1 MSCPYNQDS
10 RAPLLYFRFFR
21 RSLVPSLATPEATR
35 AYAARFEGKSAPGH
49 FRSSRGLTV
58 SSLGIGTY
66 LGNPD
71 PATDRGYTEA
81 IVEAVLGGINVLDS
95 AINYRF
101 QRSERSLGAAIAELA
116 TRGVPRESLLV
127 CTKGGYLSPDGE
139 MPANARDYFAREYF
153 SKDILRPGDVAA
165 GCHAMTP
172 RFLEDQLG
180 RSLRN
185 LNLASVDVYY
195 LHNPETQLEEVS
207 PEEFRN
213 RLCAAFEYL
222 ESAASAGKIGSYGM
236 ATWNGFRQP
245 AGSPVLHSLAEIVA
259 LAREVAG
266 DTHHFGFV
274 QLPVNLM
281 MPEAVVLP
289 NQRVAS
295 RELPLLAAALQLG
308 VTIIASAPTLQGRL
322 ARGLP
327 ASLAKTIGL
336 STDFERAIQ
345 FARSAPGLT
354 SALIGTSRPEH
365 ARANL
370 RLVGEP
376 ALPPEN
382 FWSLFR
388 EE

>member
-1 MSCPYNQDS
+1 
-10 RAPLLYFRFFR
+10 
-21 RSLVPSLATPEATR
+21 VPSLATPDATC
-35 AYAARFEGKSAPGH
+35 AYAARFEGKSSPGH
-49 FRSSRGLTV
+49 FRSARGLTL
-58 SSLGIGTY
+58 SSIGIGTY

-71 PATDRGYTEA
+71 AATDRGYTEA
-81 IVEAVLGGINVLDS
+81 IVEAVFGGLNVLDT

-101 QRSERSLGAAIAELA
+101 QRSERSLGAAIADLA
-116 TRGVPRESLLV
+116 ARGVPREALLV

-139 MPANARDYFAREYF
+139 MPANARDYFTREYF
-153 SKDILRPGDVAA
+153 SKGILRSGDVAA

-172 RFLEDQLG
+172 RYLEDQLG

-185 LNLASVDVYY
+185 LGLSAVDVYY

-207 PEEFRN
+207 PDEFRI
-213 RLCAAFEYL
+213 RLRAAFEYL

-259 LAREVAG
+259 VAREVAG
-266 DTHHFGFV
+266 EVHHFAFV

-289 NQRVAS
+289 NQRVAG
-295 RELPLLAAALQLG
+295 REVPLLAAALELG
-308 VTIIASAPTLQGRL
+308 ITIIASAPTLQGRL

-327 ASLAKTIGL
+327 SSIAQTVGL

-354 SALIGTSRPEH
+354 TALVGMSRPEH

-370 RLVGEP
+370 RLVSESP
-376 ALPPEN
+376 LPPER

-388 EE
+388 DE

>member
-1 MSCPYNQDS
+1 MPN
-10 RAPLLYFRFFR
+10 
-21 RSLVPSLATPEATR
+21 LATPEGTR

-49 FRSSRGLTV
+49 FRNARGLAL
-58 SSLGIGTY
+58 SSIGLGTY

-71 PATDRGYTEA
+71 PATDRGYTDA

-101 QRSERSLGAAIAELA
+101 QRSERSMAAAIADLA
-116 TRGVPRESLLV
+116 SRGIPRESLLI

-139 MPANARDYFAREYF
+139 MPPNAREYF
-153 SKDILRPGDVAA
+153 AQEYFSTGILRPGDVAA

-172 RFLEDQLG
+172 RYLDDQLG

-185 LNLASVDVYY
+185 LNLSSVDVYY
-195 LHNPETQLEEVS
+195 VHNPETQLEEVS
-207 PEEFRN
+207 HDEFRN
-213 RLCAAFEYL
+213 RLRLAFEYL
-222 ESAASAGKIGSYGM
+222 ESAVSAGKIGSYGM

-245 AGSPVLHSLAEIVA
+245 AGSPVLHSLADIVA
-259 LAREVAG
+259 VARELAG

-289 NQRVAS
+289 NQRVAG

-354 SALIGTSRPEH
+354 TALVGTSRPEH
-365 ARANL
+365 SRANL
-370 RLVGEP
+370 RLVGESP
-376 ALPPEN
+376 LPPEK

>member
-1 MSCPYNQDS
+1 MPH
-10 RAPLLYFRFFR
+10 
-21 RSLVPSLATPEATR
+21 LATPEATR
-35 AYAARFEGKSAPGH
+35 AYAARFEEKSAPGH
-49 FRSSRGLTV
+49 FRSARGLAV

-71 PATDRGYTEA
+71 PPTDLGYTEA
-81 IVEAVLGGINVLDS
+81 IVESVLGGINVLDS

-101 QRSERSLGAAIAELA
+101 QRSERSMGAAIADLA
-116 TRGVPRESLLV
+116 AHGIPREALLV

-139 MPANARDYFAREYF
+139 MPANARDYFSREYF
-153 SKDILRPGDVAA
+153 SKGILRPGDVAA

-172 RFLEDQLG
+172 RYLEDQLG

-185 LNLASVDVYY
+185 LGLSSVDVYY
-195 LHNPETQLEEVS
+195 LHNPETQLDDVS
-207 PEEFRN
+207 PAEFRT
-213 RLCAAFEYL
+213 RLRAACEFL
-222 ESAASAGKIGSYGM
+222 ESAVSAGKIGHYGM

-245 AGSPVLHSLAEIVA
+245 AGSPTLHSLADIVA
-259 LAREVAG
+259 VAREVAG
-266 DTHHFGFV
+266 DAHHFAFV

-289 NQRVAS
+289 NQSVAG
-295 RELPLLAAALQLG
+295 RELPLLAAALELG
-308 VTIIASAPTLQGRL
+308 VTVIGSAPTLQGRL

-327 ASLAKTIGL
+327 ASIAQTIGL
-336 STDFERAIQ
+336 STDFERALQ
-345 FARSAPGLT
+345 FARSSPGLT
-354 SALIGTSRPEH
+354 TALVGMSRPEH

-370 RLVGEP
+370 RLVSEP
-376 ALPPEN
+376 PLAPEK

>member
-1 MSCPYNQDS
+1 MSQ
-10 RAPLLYFRFFR
+10 
-21 RSLVPSLATPEATR
+21 LANSEATR
-35 AYAARFEGKSAPGH
+35 TYAARFEGKSAPGH
-49 FRSSRGLTV
+49 FRISRGLV
-58 SSLGIGTY
+58 LSSIGIGTY

-71 PATDRGYTEA
+71 PATDRGYTES

-95 AINYRF
+95 AINYRL
-101 QRSERSLGAAIAELA
+101 QRSERSMGAAIAELA
-116 TRGVPRESLLV
+116 ARGIPRESFLI

-139 MPANARDYFAREYF
+139 MPANTREYFTREYF
-153 SKDILRPGDVAA
+153 SKGILRPGDVAA

-172 RFLEDQLG
+172 RYLEDQLA

-185 LNLASVDVYY
+185 LGLHAVDVYY

-207 PEEFRN
+207 PDEFRT
-213 RLCAAFEYL
+213 RLRAAFEFL
-222 ESAASAGKIGSYGM
+222 ESAVWAEKIGSYGM

-245 AGSPVLHSLAEIVA
+245 AGSPALHSLAEIVDV
-259 LAREVAG
+259 AREVAG
-266 DTHHFGFV
+266 DAHHFAFV

-289 NQRVAS
+289 NQRVAG
-295 RELPLLAAALQLG
+295 RELPLLAAALELG

-327 ASLAKTIGL
+327 ASIAQSIGL
-336 STDFERAIQ
+336 STDFERALQ

-354 SALIGTSRPEH
+354 TALVGMSRPEH

-370 RLVGEP
+370 RLVSEP
-376 ALPPEN
+376 PLASGK

>member
-1 MSCPYNQDS
+1 
-10 RAPLLYFRFFR
+10 
-21 RSLVPSLATPEATR
+21 VPNLASAEATR
-35 AYAARFEGKSAPGH
+35 TYAARFEGKSAPGH
-49 FRSSRGLTV
+49 FRIAQGLAV
-58 SSLGIGTY
+58 SSIGIGTY

-71 PATDRGYTEA
+71 PPTDLGYTQA
-81 IVEAVLGGINVLDS
+81 IIEAVQGGINVLDS

-101 QRSERSLGAAIAELA
+101 QRSERSMGAATAKLA
-116 TRGVPRESLLV
+116 GRGITRDSLLI

-139 MPANARDYFAREYF
+139 MPANAREYFNREYF
-153 SKDILRPGDVAA
+153 SKGVLRPGDVAA

-172 RFLEDQLG
+172 RYLEDQLA

-185 LNLASVDVYY
+185 LGLAAVDVYY

-207 PEEFRN
+207 PDEFRT
-213 RLCAAFEYL
+213 RLRAAFEFL
-222 ESAASAGKIGSYGM
+222 ESAVSAGKIGSYGL

-245 AGSPVLHSLAEIVA
+245 AGSPALHSLADVVA
-259 LAREVAG
+259 VAREIAG
-266 DTHHFGFV
+266 DAHHFGFV

-289 NQRVAS
+289 NQRVAG
-295 RELPLLAAALQLG
+295 RELPLLAAAMELG
-308 VTIIASAPTLQGRL
+308 VTVVASAPTLQGRL
-322 ARGLP
+322 AHGLP
-327 ASLAKTIGL
+327 ASLAETLGL

-345 FARSAPGLT
+345 FSRSAPGLT
-354 SALIGTSRPEH
+354 TALVGTSRPEH

-376 ALPPEN
+376 LLAAEK

>member
-1 MSCPYNQDS
+1 MP
-10 RAPLLYFRFFR
+10 RF
-21 RSLVPSLATPEATR
+21 AAPEATR
-35 AYAARFEGKSAPGH
+35 AYAAGFSSKAAAGH
-49 FRSSRGLTV
+49 FRARGALTL

-66 LGNPD
+66 LGEPD
-71 PATDRGYTEA
+71 AATDRGYREA
-81 IVEAVLGGINVLDS
+81 IVEAVLGGFNVLDS

-101 QRSERSLGAAIAELA
+101 QRSERSLGAALVELA
-116 TRGVPRESLLV
+116 SRGVAREALLV
-127 CTKGGYLSPDGE
+127 CTKGGYLTPDGA
-139 MPANARDYFAREYF
+139 MPPNPREYFQQEYF
-153 SKDILRPGDVAA
+153 SKGMLNPGDVAA

-172 RFLEDQLG
+172 RYLEDQLG

-185 LNLASVDVYY
+185 LGLESVDVYY

-213 RLCAAFEYL
+213 RLRAGFEFL
-222 ESAASAGKIGSYGM
+222 EGAVAAGKVGAYGL

-245 AGSPVLHSLAEIVA
+245 AGSPALHALPDIVA
-259 LAREVAG
+259 VAREVAG
-266 DTHHFGFV
+266 EAHHFGYI

-289 NQRVAS
+289 NQSVAG
-295 RELPLLAAALQLG
+295 RELPLLAAAAELG
-308 VTIIASAPTLQGRL
+308 ITVIASAPTLQGRL

-327 ASLAKTIGL
+327 PAITQTIGL
-336 STDFERAIQ
+336 ENDFERVLQ
-345 FARSAPGLT
+345 FVRSAPGLT
-354 SALIGTSRPEH
+354 TALVGMSRAEH

-376 ALPPEN
+376 PLPPDR